1 MSIKAFY
8 QKVVTCNNKECAG
21 FAVHDKKNGYMPR
34 AFQWSS
40 TIPCDILVVSKNPG
54 HPLKQESY
62 KGKDGHQLLN
72 EYMSFRKKVIKVFY
86 NSNDPSARFT
96 RNMRRYLRYFLGI
109 DMELKQY
116 QDYHFMIKDDHEL
129 FRRVAFTNLYKCST
143 KKEPGKIPTDMFENC
158 FNKLF
163 VEELEIYKPK
173 VVLAAGNEV
182 YNFLKH
188 RIKYPIVKV
197 KHFTYFYPK
206 KDEVKILK
214 NLKLNVLKLMKVLD
228 E

>member
-1 MSIKAFY
+1 
-8 QKVVTCNNKECAG
+8 
-21 FAVHDKKNGYMPR
+21 
-34 AFQWSS
+34 
-40 TIPCDILVVSKNPG
+40 
-54 HPLKQESY
+54 
-62 KGKDGHQLLN
+62 
-72 EYMSFRKKVIKVFY
+72 
-86 NSNDPSARFT
+86 
-96 RNMRRYLRYFLGI
+96 
-109 DMELKQY
+109 
-116 QDYHFMIKDDHEL
+116 
-129 FRRVAFTNLYKCST
+129 
-143 KKEPGKIPTDMFENC
+143 MFENC